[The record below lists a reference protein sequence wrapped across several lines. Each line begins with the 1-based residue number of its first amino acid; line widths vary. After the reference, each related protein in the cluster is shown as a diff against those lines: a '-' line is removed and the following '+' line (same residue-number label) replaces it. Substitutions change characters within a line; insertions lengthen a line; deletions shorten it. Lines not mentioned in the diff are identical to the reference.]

1 VTDRRDN
8 ERERV
13 EREEDERQQRE
24 KRDRRADELREAWRR
39 RHPNEPEEERGWPKK
54 EPPS

>member
-13 EREEDERQQRE
+13 ERKEDERQQRE